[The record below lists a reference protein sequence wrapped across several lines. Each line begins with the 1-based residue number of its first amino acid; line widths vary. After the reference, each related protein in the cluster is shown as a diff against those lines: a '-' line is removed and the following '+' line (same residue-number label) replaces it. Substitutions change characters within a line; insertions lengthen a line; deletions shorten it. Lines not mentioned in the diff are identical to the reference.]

1 MVTSDVQLFETQDG
15 SHSVLSGRYGVSYH
29 SRYGAIR
36 ESMHV
41 FIEAGLRLRGFVKDE
56 LSVFE
61 MGLGTGLN
69 ALLTWLEARD
79 RGWRVRYAAV
89 ETEPLPLELVGQ
101 LNYAEALGK
110 PEAREFLRGI
120 HESPWGAPV
129 RFDKGRFAFSKVR
142 QSLEEVHLPREE
154 YDVVY
159 FDAFAP
165 DVQPELWTEDIF
177 RKMWL
182 AMVPGGVLTT
192 YSAKGAVRRALK
204 AAGFEVEKLPGPP
217 GKREMTLARK
227 AKEGRRDRVTE

>member
-1 MVTSDVQLFETQDG
+1 MVTTDVQLFETQDG

-41 FIEAGLRLRGFVKDE
+41 FIEAGLRLRGFAKDD
-56 LSVFE
+56 LAVFE

-69 ALLTWLEARD
+69 ALLTWLEARAH
-79 RGWRVRYAAV
+79 GWKVRYAAV
-89 ETEPLPLELVGQ
+89 ETDPLPLEVVDQ
-101 LNYAEALGK
+101 LNYADTLGK
-110 PEAREFLRGI
+110 PEAQGFLRRI
-120 HESPWGAPV
+120 HESPWGAPIQ
-129 RFDKGRFAFSKVR
+129 FDKDRFTFSKVR
-142 QSLEEVHLPREE
+142 KSLEEVHLPDSE

-177 RKMWL
+177 CKLWL
-182 AMVPGGVLTT
+182 AMAPGGVLTT

-227 AKEGRRDRVTE
+227 PAAI